1 MTYLTEDLDFY
12 KMLRH
17 PYKMRYEA
25 ASAVD
30 AKRGMPN
37 RVLNGDVGTGY
48 DMDKGSLGV
57 KL

>member
-1 MTYLTEDLDFY
+1 MTEDLDFY